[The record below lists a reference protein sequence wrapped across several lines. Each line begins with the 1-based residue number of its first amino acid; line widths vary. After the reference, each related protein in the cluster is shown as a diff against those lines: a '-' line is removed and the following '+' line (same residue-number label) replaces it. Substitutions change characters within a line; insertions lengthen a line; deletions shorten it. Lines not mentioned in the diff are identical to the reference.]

1 MNSAP
6 IAAIATPNAAGGI
19 GIVRISGEGALEI
32 ASRVFTPIGGKTP
45 ERMKGYTAAFGKV
58 HDADGDIDE
67 AVCLVFRAP
76 KSYTGEDVAELSCHG
91 GLFVM
96 QKVLRAVLA
105 AGASPAPAGE
115 FTKRAF
121 LNGRISLDEAEAVM
135 SIISAQ
141 GEQAAKAALGALEGS
156 VSWEIDEVCAVL
168 TGSSAQLAAWVDY
181 PYDEIEELEPE
192 VFSAT
197 LAGAKERLEALI
209 RRFDSGKAIMQGVD
223 TVIVG
228 KPNTGKSTLMNL
240 LSGYER
246 SIVTDIAGTT
256 RDVVEQTV
264 RVADVVLKLSD
275 TAGIH
280 ETEDTVESIGVQRA
294 VRQLE
299 KAQLVLAVL
308 DGSQPLSQEDRL
320 LLTKCRDCKTLVI
333 INKDDLGCQID
344 EDEIDS
350 LCSARVNI
358 SAKTGEGRQALE
370 QAICSLLGTADFD
383 PSQATLTTERQR
395 SCVQKAIACIDE
407 ANEALLCG
415 MTLDAVTVSVED
427 AIGALLELCG
437 KTASENVVNEVFA
450 RFCVGK

>member
-1 MNSAP
+1 MNSSP

-19 GIVRISGEGALEI
+19 GIVRISGKGALEL
-32 ASRVFTPIGGKTP
+32 ASRVFTPVGSKTP
-45 ERMKGYTAAFGKV
+45 DKMNGYTAAFGKV
-58 HDADGDIDE
+58 HDSNGDIDE

-96 QKVLRAVLA
+96 QKVLRAVLE
-105 AGASPAPAGE
+105 AGAAPAPAGE

-135 SIISAQ
+135 GIISAQ

-156 VSWEIDEVCAVL
+156 VSREIDEVCASL
-168 TGSSAQLAAWVDY
+168 TASSAQLAAWVDY
-181 PYDEIEELEPE
+181 PYDEIEELAPE
-192 VFSAT
+192 KLSAT
-197 LAGAKERLEALI
+197 LISAREKLAGLI
-209 RRFDSGKAIMQGVD
+209 KRFDSGKAIMQGVN
-223 TVIVG
+223 TVIAG

-264 RVADVVLKLSD
+264 RVGDVVLKLSD

-280 ETEDTVESIGVQRA
+280 ETDDTVESIGVKLA
-294 VRQLE
+294 MKQLQQAE
-299 KAQLVLAVL
+299 LVLAVL
-308 DGSQPLSQEDRL
+308 DGSEPLSDEDREL
-320 LLTKCRDCKTLVI
+320 LIQCKNSKTLVI
-333 INKDDLGCQID
+333 INKDDLGCKID
-344 EDEIDS
+344 EDEISD
-350 LCSARVNI
+350 LCSTHISI
-358 SAKTGEGRQALE
+358 SAKTGAGRQKLE
-370 QAICSLLGTADFD
+370 QAICSLLGTGDFD

-395 SCVQKAIACIDE
+395 ACVQKAVICIDE
-407 ANEALLCG
+407 ANDALISG